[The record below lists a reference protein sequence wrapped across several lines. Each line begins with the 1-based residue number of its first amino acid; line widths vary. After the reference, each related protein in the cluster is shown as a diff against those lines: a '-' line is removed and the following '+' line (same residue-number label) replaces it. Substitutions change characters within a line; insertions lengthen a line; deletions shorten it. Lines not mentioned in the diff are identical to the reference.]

1 MIQIELKWQYFYLRK
16 NVLELFRPCLW
27 DSRARHEKAS
37 ILGDYFEVI
46 LCLLLVFLCLFAV
59 VLYLF
64 VSFLHLFAV
73 ALLLFVVVLCFVAVV
88 LSLCCHLCISF
99 LISLFSVRLWSFFVS
114 FWTLHILAV
123 WLSCGHF
130 ASFCLC
136 FVYNFMSLCSQSMFL
151 PVSFLAFF
159 ESLSRLFCLFAFI
172 LHVSTAVLSF
182 CSCSLWS
189 FASFCGCLTFVC
201 AHFVALCS
209 QCVSPSGLFPLLCSS
224 FESIFF

>member
-1 MIQIELKWQYFYLRK
+1 MTVLLLEE
-16 NVLELFRPCLW
+16 NVLELLRPCLW

-114 FWTLHILAV
+114 FWTLLAV
-123 WLSCGHF
+123 WLSCGLVVILHHF
-130 ASFCLC
+130 VFVLSIISCHFVVRACFSRCLFLHFLSPFPDCFVSSLSFC
-136 FVYNFMSLCSQSMFL
+136 MSL
-151 PVSFLAFF
+151 
-159 ESLSRLFCLFAFI
+159 RLFCL
-172 LHVSTAVLSF
+172 SAVVL
-182 CSCSLWS
+182 
-189 FASFCGCLTFVC
+189 CGHLP
-201 AHFVALCS
+201 
-209 QCVSPSGLFPLLCSS
+209 PSVDV
-224 FESIFF
+224 